1 MKRRRRRNRR
11 RRRRERRRARRRRR
25 RKGRREEE
33 AEEGEQE
40 EIQRRSSA
48 CSHVPPAWMVQVR
61 NIMSSPR
68 VPTLGM
74 YSFMILYRP
83 FGITGVSSAEGLADI
98 ARYVIRRH

>member
-1 MKRRRRRNRR
+1 
-11 RRRRERRRARRRRR
+11 
-25 RKGRREEE
+25 
-33 AEEGEQE
+33 
-40 EIQRRSSA
+40 
-48 CSHVPPAWMVQVR
+48 MVQVR